1 MQTPTRWQLLK
12 WKTEDALLY
21 IPMYTMLLASVV
33 VVNVALFV
41 YDAVEYLFGKVAA
54 LRRGK

>member
-1 MQTPTRWQLLK
+1 
-12 WKTEDALLY
+12 
-21 IPMYTMLLASVV
+21 MYTMLLASVV

-54 LRRGK
+54 LLRGK